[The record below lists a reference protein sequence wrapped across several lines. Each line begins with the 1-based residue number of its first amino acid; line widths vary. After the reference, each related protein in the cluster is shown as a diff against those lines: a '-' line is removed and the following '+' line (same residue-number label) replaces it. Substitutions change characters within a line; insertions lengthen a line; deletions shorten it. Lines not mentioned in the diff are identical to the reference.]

1 MGLVNLSNHSFAGYF
16 YPHCL
21 LSWKNG
27 NINLSKMCLN
37 RLIQRGKVC
46 RSLTLLRGQKSEVKN
61 WRNWSNQS
69 TLWFVII
76 NRLTIRFSMRTICTS
91 SLGHFRP
98 GPDERGVA
106 QYWRDVGNNPTLS
119 SPHSSP
125 IPEPSWL
132 LPIFSLRSAA
142 KWLPLFYFTI
152 QTIHFIFLS
161 YIGIYMMNKLKDSD
175 VFTTLYIGEGD
186 PKSFAH

>member
-37 RLIQRGKVC
+37 RLIQRGKVS
-46 RSLTLLRGQKSEVKN
+46 RSLTLLRRQKSEVKN

-69 TLWFVII
+69 TLWFLII
-76 NRLTIRFSMRTICTS
+76 HRLTIRFSMRTICTR

-98 GPDERGVA
+98 RPDERGVA
-106 QYWRDVGNNPTLS
+106 QNWRDVGHNPTLS

-132 LPIFSLRSAA
+132 LPIFSLRS
-142 KWLPLFYFTI
+142 
-152 QTIHFIFLS
+152 TIHFIFLS
-161 YIGIYMMNKLKDSD
+161 YIGIYMMNKWKDSD
-175 VFTTLYIGEGD
+175 VFTTLYMGEGD
-186 PKSFAH
+186 PKSFAQ